1 MRLPMNRRHYSAVIL
16 VCAFNLIYLSSISC
30 KELYSLGFHELVV
43 DQKEMPTAEYDL
55 GNKLYPNFASEGLPE
70 KFYIKKQ
77 ASLTLDKNDID
88 KITIAQEKPY
98 PDIQECYR
106 ITVYLSQKPRNDL
119 KLFSGNNIKKKFA
132 IKIGND
138 IFSIVTIVSELS
150 SEMAT
155 NHCGETLEGLLICL
169 SKISSN
175 IVVEE
180 GPDEIG

>member
-1 MRLPMNRRHYSAVIL
+1 MKWRIYFIFIL
-16 VCAFNLIYLSSISC
+16 VCAFNLFFLSSIFC
-30 KELYSLGFHELVV
+30 EELYSLGFHEIVI
-43 DQKEMPTAEYDL
+43 DQNDISHGEYDL
-55 GNKLYPNFASEGLPE
+55 GNKLYPNFALEGLPE

-88 KITIAQEKPY
+88 KITITQEKPY

-155 NHCGETLEGLLICL
+155 NHCGETLEGLLDCL

-175 IVVEE
+175 IVIEEVEE
-180 GPDEIG
+180 AFG